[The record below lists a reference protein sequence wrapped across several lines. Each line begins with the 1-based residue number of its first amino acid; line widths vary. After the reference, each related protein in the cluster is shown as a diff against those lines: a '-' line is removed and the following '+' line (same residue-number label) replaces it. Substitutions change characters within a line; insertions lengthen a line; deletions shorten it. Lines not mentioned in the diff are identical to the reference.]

1 MLWRLAIV
9 RGWHFRNF
17 LYLYFDDGHS
27 GWLATASAGRWI
39 ADVVNH
45 WELTSFRTAR
55 YCANIYVHSRFSY
68 TVIID
73 TSQRHWCGPARTE
86 DKSAVVH
93 LVAFLFTCRVDTLV
107 GNKSQNSAFDFLGP
121 WKSPLVVCGVLKS
134 SESWPVKC
142 RNLCRSSWRQ
152 LSGTSNMSSHCSS
165 LDSFVTVPSSGE
177 NQH

>member
-1 MLWRLAIV
+1 MNVAGR
-9 RGWHFRNF
+9 
-17 LYLYFDDGHS
+17 
-27 GWLATASAGRWI
+27 LATALAGRWI
-39 ADVVNH
+39 ADVVNR

-73 TSQRHWCGPARTE
+73 TSQRHWCGPARTA

-93 LVAFLFTCRVDTLV
+93 IVAVLFTCSGWSCMVDTLV
-107 GNKSQNSAFDFLGP
+107 GNKSRNSAFDFLRP

-142 RNLCRSSWRQ
+142 RNLCLSSWRR
-152 LSGTSNMSSHCSS
+152 LSSTSNMSSRCSS
-165 LDSFVTVPSSGE
+165 LNSFVTVPSSRE